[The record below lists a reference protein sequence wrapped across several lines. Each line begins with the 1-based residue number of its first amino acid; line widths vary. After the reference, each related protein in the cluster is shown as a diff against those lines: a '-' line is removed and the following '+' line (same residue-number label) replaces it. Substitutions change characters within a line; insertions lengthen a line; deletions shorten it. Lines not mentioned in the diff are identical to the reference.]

1 MPEQSV
7 LFSPLTISQ
16 GENLNMMTNPSTFDK
31 TAIQS
36 GVFREATEES
46 MGVNYDDIPESMQ
59 NIVKFYLNADGI
71 KSWEHDTMNT
81 WEAWKVFAELAPTVT
96 KLGKTV
102 GPGIFYYH
110 RYLTGG
116 LNTIEDMTKTFNEI
130 EPYGL
135 KHLQTHLEI
144 VKDYKR
150 KKLAL
155 GAG

>member
-1 MPEQSV
+1 
-7 LFSPLTISQ
+7 
-16 GENLNMMTNPSTFDK
+16 
-31 TAIQS
+31 
-36 GVFREATEES
+36 
-46 MGVNYDDIPESMQ
+46 MQ